1 MTNIFRPKGPTRF
14 KHQQIGLNRL
24 IRQRGIGALLF
35 DPGLG
40 KTATTLDYLSV
51 LALKKREA
59 VKVLVVCPLVAVDTW
74 VNQMEQ
80 YVPDEIA
87 YWAEALG
94 GSMLEKAEIMAARG
108 GNRYGKPLTKHK
120 RGAEGVR
127 PEALFYR
134 KAIALGTRHMV
145 EEDGPNLEQSPAIV
159 MQVVNFDT
167 FSRRDAVGGKTM
179 ADVMLEAIKRFGPD
193 VVVVD
198 ELHKIKSASS
208 NVSRLLSR
216 VSRVV
221 PRRIGLTGTV
231 MPAGPLDVFA
241 QWRFLDPNAFGDRLA
256 DGTIRQA
263 TFSGF
268 KNKYAQLGGWMGKEV
283 VGYRNL
289 DEMQDIMRQIAVVAR
304 KEDALDLPKTTD
316 VELPVHLS
324 PSEKKAY
331 ADMKA
336 DLATSISRGVYS
348 TSQSVLTQM
357 MRLRQI
363 TSGHLPDDQGE
374 MHVIGR
380 SKVNVIK
387 SLVQDTLEG
396 EKRIVIFALFTQ
408 EIEMLREALKAKG
421 TELMVISGKTSTE
434 ERMMMRRRFGSDDPR
449 RMVMVAQVKTMSLA
463 VNELVT
469 ASHAIF
475 GSMTQQR
482 DELVQARDRLN
493 RIGQTRP
500 VTFWYA
506 LAPGTVD
513 EVVMQTHRNRTD
525 LETAML
531 KHVMEGAEAQ
541 LASV

>member
-1 MTNIFRPKGPTRF
+1 MTNIFRPKGPARF
-14 KHQQIGLNRL
+14 KHQQVGLNRL

-51 LALKKREA
+51 LALKSREP
-59 VKVLVVCPLVAVDTW
+59 VRVLVVCPLVAVDTW
-74 VNQMEQ
+74 VNQMGL
-80 YVPDEIA
+80 YVPDEID

-94 GSMLEKAEIMAARG
+94 GSMLEKAETLAARG
-108 GNRYGKPLTKHK
+108 GNRHGKPLTKHK
-120 RGAEGVR
+120 RGAEGER

-134 KAIALGTRHMV
+134 KAIALNTRGI
-145 EEDGPNLEQSPAIV
+145 EPEQGPALEKAPGII

-179 ADVMLEAIKRFGPD
+179 ADVMMEAIKRFAPD

-283 VGYRNL
+283 VGYQNL
-289 DEMQDIMRQIAVVAR
+289 DEMQAVMSKLAVVAR
-304 KEDALDLPKTTD
+304 KEDALDLPPTQD
-316 VELPVHLS
+316 VEIPVHLS

-331 ADMKA
+331 ADMKS
-336 DLATSISRGVYS
+336 DLATSISKGVYS
-348 TSQSVLTQM
+348 TSQSMLTQM

-363 TSGHLPDDQGE
+363 TSGHLPDDTGE

-396 EKRIVIFALFTQ
+396 EKRVVIFALFTQ

-421 TELMVISGKTSTE
+421 TELMIISGGTTTE
-434 ERMMMRRRFGSDDPR
+434 ERMAMRRRFGSSDPQ
-449 RMVMVAQVKTMSLA
+449 RMVMVAQIKTMSLA

-482 DELVQARDRLN
+482 DEYIQARDRLN
-493 RIGQTRP
+493 RLGQTRP
-500 VTFWYA
+500 VTFWHVA
-506 LAPGTVD
+506 APGTVD
-513 EVVMQTHRNRTD
+513 EVVMQSHKDRTN
-525 LETAML
+525 LENAML
-531 KHVMEGAEAQ
+531 KHVMEGADG
-541 LASV
+541 